1 MLAAQLEGSKQFA
14 KEFMQRHG
22 IPTARFSAFSDAQAA
37 KLFVRDMPLPI
48 VIKADGLAAGKGV
61 VIAESLAEA
70 ERVIDDMLSGQA
82 FGEAGSRVVIEEF
95 LPGEE
100 ASYIV
105 ISDGE
110 RTAAFATSQDHKRV
124 GDDDQ
129 GPNTGG
135 MGAYSPAP
143 VVTRAVADRVERDI
157 IAPVIRGMR
166 SEGLCYQGF
175 LYAGLMI
182 DALGQPK
189 VVEFNCRF
197 GDPET
202 QPILMRLNEDFAGLC
217 MAAAKGH
224 LRGVPLHFSD
234 EPAVTVVMASEGYP
248 SQPRTGDPISG
259 LEDIQVGKVFHAG
272 TRFEG
277 DQVVTSGG
285 RVLGVTA
292 MGRDLAEAQTRVYDG
307 VRKIQFE
314 GCHYRTD
321 IGFRALT
328 S

>member
-1 MLAAQLEGSKQFA
+1 
-14 KEFMQRHG
+14 
-22 IPTARFSAFSDAQAA
+22 
-37 KLFVRDMPLPI
+37 
-48 VIKADGLAAGKGV
+48 
-61 VIAESLAEA
+61 
-70 ERVIDDMLSGQA
+70 
-82 FGEAGSRVVIEEF
+82 
-95 LPGEE
+95 
-100 ASYIV
+100 
-105 ISDGE
+105 
-110 RTAAFATSQDHKRV
+110 
-124 GDDDQ
+124 
-129 GPNTGG
+129 
-135 MGAYSPAP
+135 
-143 VVTRAVADRVERDI
+143 VERDI

-217 MAAAKGH
+217 MAAATGH
-224 LRGVPLHFSD
+224 LRGEPLHFSD

-259 LEDIQVGKVFHAG
+259 LEDFQVGKVFHAG

>member
-1 MLAAQLEGSKQFA
+1 
-14 KEFMQRHG
+14 
-22 IPTARFSAFSDAQAA
+22 
-37 KLFVRDMPLPI
+37 
-48 VIKADGLAAGKGV
+48 
-61 VIAESLAEA
+61 
-70 ERVIDDMLSGQA
+70 MLSGQA

-110 RTAAFATSQDHKRV
+110 RSAAFATSQDHKRV
-124 GDDDQ
+124 GNDDQ

-143 VVTRAVADRVERDI
+143 VVTQEVADRVERDI

-182 DALGQPK
+182 DALGQPR

-202 QPILMRLNEDFAGLC
+202 QPILMRLDDDFAALC
-217 MAAAKGH
+217 LAAAKGNLKGEP
-224 LRGVPLHFSD
+224 LRFSD

-248 SQPRTGDPISG
+248 AQPRTGDPISG
-259 LEDIQVGKVFHAG
+259 LADIQGGKVFHAG
-272 TRFEG
+272 TRFED

-292 MGRDLAEAQTRVYDG
+292 MGRDLAEAQTHAYFN
-307 VRKIQFE
+307 VRKIHFD

-321 IGFRALT
+321 IGFRALNL
-328 S
+328 